1 MRILHT
7 SDWHIGRTFHGVDL
21 LVDQESSLLAIAE
34 LVAAEQVDV
43 VVLPG
48 DVYDRSIPSADAIAV
63 CNRGFE
69 AIRAAGATIVATS
82 GNHDSPTRLGALG
95 SFAAAGGLHLR
106 CGISEVARPVML
118 SDSHGQV
125 AFYGIPYLEPEI
137 TRAELGVP
145 QARSHA
151 EILDAAM
158 RLIRADIAGRSGEAG
173 TRTVVLAHAFV
184 VGGEATGSER
194 SISVGGVETVPLS
207 AFDGIDYVALGHLHS
222 PQTLSESVRY
232 SGSPLPYSFGERSHR
247 KAVWIVELEADG
259 LSSVRRHDLPVVR
272 GLSQISGTLDE
283 LLGAAEYSAAEA
295 DYVSATL
302 TDTRRPVD
310 SLRRLRERFP
320 HAVHVEWARPE
331 GNPELR
337 YRERVHGRRDT
348 EVAESFLTDVRGAPT
363 PGEMAWLERALAA
376 AVREKDGP
384 SRAPARMASAA
395 LEGDRA
401 APSVDQPIVD
411 GRAAST
417 DQRSELE
424 APPIEQGH
432 RPDFDA
438 AADAGAPESGGAATD
453 SGERGTRADFD
464 VVAEEYAG
472 DDFEAAGLFD
482 IGDVGGDSEL
492 SA

>member
-21 LVDQESSLLAIAE
+21 LADQECSLRAMAE
-34 LVAAEQVDV
+34 LVAAEGVEV

-106 CGISEVARPVML
+106 CAIRDVARPVVL
-118 SDSHGQV
+118 ADEHGEV
-125 AFYGIPYLEPEI
+125 AFYGIPYLEPDI
-137 TRAELGVP
+137 TRVELGVP

-158 RLIRADIAGRSGEAG
+158 GLIRGDLAARAAAAGAG
-173 TRTVVLAHAFV
+173 GSRPRTVVLAHAFV

-194 SISVGGVETVPLS
+194 SISVGGVETVPQS

-222 PQTLSESVRY
+222 PQTLSDSVRY

-247 KAVWIVELEADG
+247 KAVWIIDLDASG
-259 LSSVRRHDLPVVR
+259 LAGVTRHELPVVR
-272 GLSQISGTLDE
+272 GLSQLTGELDTLLTDP
-283 LLGAAEYSAAEA
+283 GYAEA
-295 DYVSATL
+295 ETHYVSATL
-302 TDTRRPVD
+302 TDHARPVD
-310 SLRRLRERFP
+310 ALRRLRDRFP
-320 HAVHVEWARPE
+320 HAVHVEWQRPE

-337 YRERVHGRRDT
+337 YRERVHGRRD
-348 EVAESFLTDVRGAPT
+348 AEIAHSFLTDVRGAPT
-363 PGEMAWLERALAA
+363 AGEMSWVERALAA

-384 SRAPARMASAA
+384 KRTP
-395 LEGDRA
+395 EPG
-401 APSVDQPIVD
+401 
-411 GRAAST
+411 
-417 DQRSELE
+417 
-424 APPIEQGH
+424 
-432 RPDFDA
+432 DA
-438 AADAGAPESGGAATD
+438 AEDLSASRVAPTAESGRPVD
-453 SGERGTRADFD
+453 DEPRGLFD
-464 VVAEEYAG
+464 EYETG
-472 DDFEAAGLFD
+472 GPAAGLT
-482 IGDVGGDSEL
+482 
-492 SA
+492 A